1 VTRRTLQEWPE
12 DLEERAY
19 VAAEFKGEWGD
30 RRQELVFIG
39 CKMDEPFL
47 RKQLESA
54 LLTDA
59 ELLLG
64 PEQWA
69 TAFADVLPQWDVAA
83 ADEAAELTT
92 AVRV

>member
-1 VTRRTLQEWPE
+1 
-12 DLEERAY
+12 
-19 VAAEFKGEWGD
+19 
-30 RRQELVFIG
+30 
-39 CKMDEPFL
+39 MDEPFL
-47 RKQLESA
+47 RQQLESA